1 MNDANALDSLKETGN
16 LFRGAKAI
24 RTNCL
29 YHMALRRRERKPVRE
44 KGRQQTGLLLSR
56 LFDVFCSPYRIWRF
70 STYVLISTLCIC
82 ILSLVYHGLSILVLA
97 IGIIS
102 LIGLFWTHRNWMED
116 SVVEKIPHHCD
127 CSNPKGK
134 ENLIS
139 SEDVL
144 ASSYSSLRNIVPGF
158 GVSGDDVVILDK
170 PEKFYKTLR
179 EQIGRARSRIIL
191 ASLYLGNGDL
201 ESELLKD
208 IGNALEMN
216 RDLKVNI
223 LIDGLRGTR
232 GGFEQS
238 SYGMLKPL
246 LKRFPDRIS
255 LSLYHSPDLSGLKK
269 RLLPARYNELIGVA
283 HIKAYIFD
291 DALILSGANLSHNY
305 FTNRQDRYI
314 LINNASISG
323 YFGRLIDVVCS
334 FSYKVDPHSEENR
347 FSEIMACDPV
357 HHSGEF
363 KKMAKKS
370 IQHFIESELRLSQ
383 SNMEKN
389 VQDSFLDC
397 DTIIYPLIQ
406 MAPFDI
412 RQDEMVTSLIMSRS
426 SEDSLIYLTSGYF
439 NFTDN
444 FMDLVICS
452 APKYAIITASP
463 EANGFSNAHGLSGYI
478 PHAYVYLAKSFL
490 EEVQFAH
497 QDRVDRI
504 DVLEYCRPDWTYH
517 AKGIWLYLPGQQLPS
532 VSLIG
537 SPNFGYRSLERD
549 LEAQI
554 MLVTR
559 NETLRRQMH
568 QELEGISTHC
578 ERVTETLFLRKDRRT
593 SFLVQLAM
601 LFGRSF
607 L

>member
-1 MNDANALDSLKETGN
+1 MNDANALDSLRETGN

-29 YHMALRRRERKPVRE
+29 HHMALRRRKRKPVWE

-56 LFDVFCSPYRIWRF
+56 VFEAFCSPDRVWKF
-70 STYVLISTLCIC
+70 STYVLILAFCIC
-82 ILSLVYHGLSILVLA
+82 ILSVFYYGLTLLVLTM
-97 IGIIS
+97 GMVS
-102 LIGLFWTHRNWMED
+102 LIGLLWTHRNWVEELA
-116 SVVEKIPHHCD
+116 VEKVPLHCD
-127 CSNPKGK
+127 CSNSKG
-134 ENLIS
+134 EGDWIS
-139 SEDVL
+139 MEDVL
-144 ASSYSSLRNIVPGF
+144 ASSYSSLSNIVPGF
-158 GVSGDDVVILDK
+158 KVSGDDVLILDT
-170 PEKFYKTLR
+170 PGKFYMTLR
-179 EQIGRARSRIIL
+179 EQLGRARSRITL
-191 ASLYLGNGDL
+191 ASLYIGNGDL
-201 ESELLKD
+201 EHELLKD

-216 RDLKVNI
+216 GDLKVNV

-238 SYGMLKPL
+238 SHGMLMPL
-246 LKRFPDRIS
+246 LKKFPDRTS

-283 HIKAYIFD
+283 HMKAYVFD
-291 DALILSGANLSHNY
+291 DALILSGANLSHSY

-323 YFGRLIDVVCS
+323 YFDRLIDVVCS
-334 FSYKVDPHSEENR
+334 FSYKVDPHSEESR
-347 FSEIMACDPV
+347 LPEIMACDPV
-357 HHSGEF
+357 HHSDEF

-370 IQHFIESELRLSQ
+370 LQNFIERELRLSQ
-383 SNMEKN
+383 SNMEKDAQN
-389 VQDSFLDC
+389 LFLDC

-412 RQDEMVTSLIMSRS
+412 RQDELVTSLIMSRS
-426 SEDSLIYLTSGYF
+426 NEDSLIYLTSGYF
-439 NFTDN
+439 NFTDS

-478 PHAYVYLAKSFL
+478 PHAYVYLAKCFL

-497 QDRVDRI
+497 QDRVNRI

-517 AKGIWLYLPGQQLPS
+517 AKGIWFYLPNQHLPS

-568 QELEGISTHC
+568 QELEGVSKYC
-578 ERVTETLFLRKDRRT
+578 ERATETLFLRKDRRT

-601 LFGRSF
+601 FFGRSF